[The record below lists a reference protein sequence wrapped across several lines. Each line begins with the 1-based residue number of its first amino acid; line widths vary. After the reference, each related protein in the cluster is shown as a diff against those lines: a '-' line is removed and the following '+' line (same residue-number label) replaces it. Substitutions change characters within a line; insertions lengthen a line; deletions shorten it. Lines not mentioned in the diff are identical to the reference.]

1 MERKDEQQ
9 RRKSNASTAQK
20 QDVAAQKRI
29 ADRVAGKQPTAGSEP
44 APKNRAAALEQEA
57 YRPGAPT
64 YDEQQMAERSGYK
77 SNGKKQPSDD
87 TKRDGSWY
95 GTSEPELTDER
106 TGATREP
113 SALEEGIE
121 ALATEEGAG
130 ERTRYA
136 SDKAADK
143 LEKRRSKKATS

>member
-29 ADRVAGKQPTAGSEP
+29 ADRVAGSEP

-77 SNGKKQPSDD
+77 RNGKKQQSDD
-87 TKRDGSWY
+87 AKRDGSWY

-106 TGATREP
+106 TGATRKP